1 MIRYIRQSQNPNIID
16 ESLSEINEDDY
27 IEDGSSKITTTQK
40 SLNPEKS

>member
-1 MIRYIRQSQNPNIID
+1 MIRYIRQSRDHNLIE

-27 IEDGSSKITTTQK
+27 IEDDSSKIATTQK